1 MSSLHLRILK
11 FGLAA
16 AVLTLAGRASAL
28 QPLESFLRGAR
39 DASPDN
45 AEARAARAQASAG
58 TQAALGRALP
68 GVSLLGT
75 YTRNQYETRIQSAT
89 GPVVLT
95 PRDQLDGYATVH
107 VPLVDL
113 ATFARIGAARAA
125 SGAAAEQQ
133 DATEL
138 RVQSLVSREYHQLVA
153 SRALVE
159 ASRRAL
165 DVSRAGLRIAEAR
178 HGAGSTA
185 LLDVDRAR
193 AEVERNVQQ
202 VATAELQVSLAARAL
217 RSLSGMEPELEGE
230 VALGDDLHEEA
241 PIESFQARDE
251 DVPAIAAAVRAR
263 VAEEREAWARRLVLV
278 PSLSASAT
286 EHATDYTGLAGHER
300 TWQAVVSLSWSF
312 DLTTLAN
319 MRAQDAVADGAR
331 AREERARLAAHDD
344 VHSAWMTVRTDI
356 ARSRSARVQAEV
368 SQRAAGLAL
377 ERYQAGAA
385 DQLDLLQ
392 AQRDAFNAAA
402 ARIQADAEVSDARA
416 QLRLAAGRNL
426 LDAREPPRDSPRAS
440 P

>member
-1 MSSLHLRILK
+1 MPSIHLRILK
-11 FGLAA
+11 YGLAA
-16 AVLTLAGRASAL
+16 AVLALAGRASAL

-75 YTRNQYETRIQSAT
+75 YTRNQYETRIPSAT
-89 GPVVLT
+89 GPVVVT

-113 ATFARIGAARAA
+113 ATFARIGAAKAA

-202 VATAELQVSLAARAL
+202 LATAELQVSLAARAL
-217 RSLSGMEPELEGE
+217 RS
-230 VALGDDLHEEA
+230 
-241 PIESFQARDE
+241 
-251 DVPAIAAAVRAR
+251 
-263 VAEEREAWARRLVLV
+263 
-278 PSLSASAT
+278 
-286 EHATDYTGLAGHER
+286 
-300 TWQAVVSLSWSF
+300 
-312 DLTTLAN
+312 
-319 MRAQDAVADGAR
+319 
-331 AREERARLAAHDD
+331 
-344 VHSAWMTVRTDI
+344 
-356 ARSRSARVQAEV
+356 
-368 SQRAAGLAL
+368 
-377 ERYQAGAA
+377 
-385 DQLDLLQ
+385 
-392 AQRDAFNAAA
+392 
-402 ARIQADAEVSDARA
+402 
-416 QLRLAAGRNL
+416 
-426 LDAREPPRDSPRAS
+426 
-440 P
+440 